1 MEVSLCFAFSELS
14 FNWSPR
20 ALRLFLWRQIHD
32 RVSHSVRK
40 SNALAWC
47 CPGALPSCGVF
58 IYAQWTRTEAL
69 PWRWWQI
76 RLWRVLEQSGAVLR
90 VLPSRDGTGVW
101 CKVSEILWTLL
112 CDISTVKVISYKLW
126 KDCSQIL
133 QVGWLFCRWL
143 FIPGL
148 SYKCL
153 RR

>member
-32 RVSHSVRK
+32 RVSYSVRK

-69 PWRWWQI
+69 PWWWWQI
-76 RLWRVLEQSGAVLR
+76 RLWRVLEQSGAVLW

-101 CKVSEILWTLL
+101 CKVIEILWTLL
-112 CDISTVKVISYKLW
+112 CDISTVKVISYRG
-126 KDCSQIL
+126 IL
-133 QVGWLFCRWL
+133 VYN
-143 FIPGL
+143 I
-148 SYKCL
+148 CL
-153 RR
+153 ISISNSVSDGATNKSVLNIENS